1 VTHRASTGGRL
12 FWLGFA
18 LSAAVHLTFGF
29 YLFTRYE
36 HTPGA
41 VDVRTDAIS
50 VNLETTDILNAREES
65 QAVEA
70 AGANPPPEA
79 GEITP
84 PNKTEEPRQPPPQD
98 GPAKA
103 ENPPE
108 EPAKTDPA
116 EAERKEAEKRAAEKL
131 EAEKQEAERVE
142 QERLAEEA
150 LRRTMDAEREKA
162 EAEQREREARQRAEE
177 ERQRQREAEQREA
190 ERREEERERQAEA
203 REKAEKQRREQ
214 RKAAKA
220 NGGATGSQGTR
231 ASSGRVSASQGD
243 IRNYGAIVRARIA
256 RNSPAARGAKGNAR
270 IAIALSTS
278 GGLISARIVTSSGNV
293 ELDRSALAAVHR
305 SSPFPPPPKGAT
317 RDQLSFTIP
326 FQFH

>member
-36 HTPGA
+36 HAPGA
-41 VDVRTDAIS
+41 VDVPTDAIS
-50 VNLETTDILNAREES
+50 VNLETTDILNAPEES
-65 QAVEA
+65 PAVQA
-70 AGANPPPEA
+70 AGANPP
-79 GEITP
+79 GETGEVTP
-84 PNKTEEPRQPPPQD
+84 PDKVESAPEEPRQPPPQD
-98 GPAKA
+98 EPVKA

-108 EPAKTDPA
+108 EPAKPDPA
-116 EAERKEAEKRAAEKL
+116 ET
-131 EAEKQEAERVE
+131 EKQEAERVE
-142 QERLAEEA
+142 QQRLAEET
-150 LRRTMDAEREKA
+150 LRRAMDAEREKR
-162 EAEQREREARQRAEE
+162 EAQQREREAQQRAEEE
-177 ERQRQREAEQREA
+177 ERQRQREAA
-190 ERREEERERQAEA
+190 EREEERERQAEA
-203 REKAEKQRREQ
+203 REKAEKQRRE

-220 NGGATGSQGTR
+220 NGGATGSQGAR

-243 IRNYGAIVRARIA
+243 IRNYGASVRAKIA
-256 RNSPAARGAKGNAR
+256 RNSPGSKGAKGDAR
-270 IAIALSTS
+270 IAVSISPS
-278 GGLISARIVTSSGNV
+278 GGLISARIVTSSGNA
-293 ELDRSALAAVHR
+293 ELDRSALAAVRR

>member
-1 VTHRASTGGRL
+1 MTHRASTGGRL
-12 FWLGFA
+12 FWLGLG
-18 LSAAVHLTFGF
+18 LSLAVHLTFGF

-41 VDVRTDAIS
+41 VDVPTDAIS

-65 QAVEA
+65 PAIEA
-70 AGANPPPEA
+70 AGANPP
-79 GEITP
+79 GETGDVTP
-84 PNKTEEPRQPPPQD
+84 PDKVAPTPEEPRQPPQD
-98 GPAKA
+98 EPVKA
-103 ENPPE
+103 EKPPE
-108 EPAKTDPA
+108 EPAKADPA
-116 EAERKEAEKRAAEKL
+116 EAEKK

-142 QERLAEEA
+142 QQRFAEEA
-150 LRRTMDAEREKA
+150 LRRAMDAEREKR
-162 EAEQREREARQRAEE
+162 EAEQREREAQHRAEE
-177 ERQRQREAEQREA
+177 QRQREAEQREA

-214 RKAAKA
+214 RKATRA
-220 NGGATGSQGTR
+220 NGGATGSQGAR
-231 ASSGRVSASQGD
+231 ASSGRVSASQGE

-256 RNSPAARGAKGNAR
+256 RNRPAAKGAKGNAR
-270 IAIALSTS
+270 IAIALSAS
-278 GGLISARIVTSSGNV
+278 GGLISARIVTSSGNA

-305 SSPFPPPPKGAT
+305 SSPFPAPPKGAT